1 MPRENFPTPHAG
13 GKIAVMKSGTLTWA
27 EVCAIPWLKDIPAK
41 IETNKHNK
49 IMVSPR
55 AVWQGVTQCGI
66 GLALDQRLKDGRCLI
81 SCPIDTTDGTRVAD
95 VAWISK
101 ERFKP
106 HRRAVSLP
114 IAPEI
119 CVEVLSPSNTR
130 QEMLEKMQLYYAAGA
145 REVWLCDEHGHMEF
159 FIQEQLDPVPHS
171 VMCPDFRSA

>member
-106 HRRAVSLP
+106 HRRAVSLRV
-114 IAPEI
+114 A
-119 CVEVLSPSNTR
+119 LSCQASGEPRRITRTASDHLRVQGALRQRLQVGSLGFTYPS
-130 QEMLEKMQLYYAAGA
+130 
-145 REVWLCDEHGHMEF
+145 
-159 FIQEQLDPVPHS
+159 
-171 VMCPDFRSA
+171 